1 MHTYVTLESLI
12 ITIVGMQHIM
22 LFLEE
27 LPKSKCMSAKQ
38 QLLVCTITET
48 SGSDI
53 QKLEMLLCVS
63 TLLRVCEPLTFYVQL
78 PSATAR

>member
-1 MHTYVTLESLI
+1 MHTYVTLESLT

-22 LFLEE
+22 LFLKE

-38 QLLVCTITET
+38 QLLVRTITET

-53 QKLEMLLCVS
+53 QKLEMLLCAS
-63 TLLRVCEPLTFYVQL
+63 TLLCT
-78 PSATAR
+78 